1 MISLKQHVLLSR
13 VQAYSSLGS
22 ADRPW
27 RLEGSLTS
35 GTPVTGYEVLEHPTI
50 TGIAGKYGKTPANVV
65 LRWHLQLG
73 GALVCKSVTPA
84 RLVGNVNK

>member
-1 MISLKQHVLLSR
+1 MRENLTFFY
-13 VQAYSSLGS
+13 VQAYSALGS

-84 RLVGNVNK
+84 RLEVVHK